1 VIEGQAKPR
10 SDLGVRTASA
20 IVMIFVAALALW
32 LGGAWFDGFAI
43 VTGVI
48 CFAEYIGLTLKIF
61 ENAASRLLMGTFGV
75 LYIGLAIY
83 LITQINSVQLLL
95 LIVGSV
101 VCVDIFAY
109 IFGRT
114 IGGPKIAPR
123 ISPSKTWAGLT
134 GGIFGATLALSS
146 YFYILNEKRDAG
158 AAVLFDAWPF
168 LICYGVIIAV
178 LAQSGD
184 FFESWLK
191 RKAGVKDS
199 SRLIPGHGG
208 VFDRIDGMLPI
219 SIVFGLLLV
228 TYFPHWLNR

>member
-1 VIEGQAKPR
+1 MVDRGIAKK

-20 IVMIFVAALALW
+20 IVMVSVAGSALW

-43 VTGVI
+43 AIGLI

-61 ENAASRLLMGTFGV
+61 ENAASRVLMGAFGV

-83 LITQINSVQLLL
+83 LITRINSVPLLL

-101 VCVDIFAY
+101 ACVDIFAY

-134 GGIFGATLALSS
+134 GGIFGATLALFS
-146 YFYILNEKRDAG
+146 YFYVLNEKRDAG
-158 AAVLFDAWPF
+158 ATVLFDAWPF
-168 LICYGVIIAV
+168 LVFYGIIIAV
-178 LAQSGD
+178 LAQAGD

-219 SIVFGLLLV
+219 TIAVGLLLIS
-228 TYFPHWLNR
+228 YYPHWLN